1 MSEELTRR
9 QAIALGAAATV
20 AVSIEKSEALAAQ
33 SAPAT
38 FFTRQELALADELA
52 EMIIP
57 ADEHSPGA
65 RAAKVAAY
73 IDARLAEA
81 FDAADRTTWRDGL
94 KLIEQLSRQVNGKP
108 FLNATAAER
117 LALLERIAA
126 NEGKPEKPEEQF
138 FKELKSRV
146 VDAYY
151 TSEIGIKQE
160 LEYRCNTY
168 QAEFSGVDVSR
179 ER

>member
-1 MSEELTRR
+1 VSEELTRR
-9 QAIALGAAATV
+9 DAIKLGAAVTV
-20 AVSIEKSEALAAQ
+20 AVSIEGTNALAQ
-33 SAPAT
+33 QTAPKT
-38 FFTRQELALADELA
+38 FFTREELALVDELA

-57 ADEHSPGA
+57 ADDHSPGA

-81 FDAADRTTWRDGL
+81 FDAAERTTWRDGL
-94 KLIEQLSRQVNGKP
+94 KLIEQLSRQGSGRT
-108 FLNATAAER
+108 FLESTPAQR

-126 NEGKPEKPEEQF
+126 HEGKPEKPEEHF
-138 FKELKSRV
+138 FSELKSRV

-160 LEYRCNTY
+160 MEYKGNTY
-168 QAEFSGVDVSR
+168 QAEFSGVDVSKG
-179 ER
+179 

>member
-1 MSEELTRR
+1 VSEELTRR
-9 QAIALGAAATV
+9 DAIKLGAAATV
-20 AVSIEKSEALAAQ
+20 AVSIEGTNALAQ
-33 SAPAT
+33 QPTPTT
-38 FFTRQELALADELA
+38 FFTREELALVDELA

-57 ADEHSPGA
+57 ADDHSPGA

-94 KLIEQLSRQVNGKP
+94 KLIDQLSRQAGSGA
-108 FLNATAAER
+108 FLESTGAQR

-126 NEGKPEKPEEQF
+126 HEAKPEKPEEHF
-138 FKELKSRV
+138 FAELKSRV

-160 LEYRCNTY
+160 LDYRGNTY
-168 QAEFSGVDVSR
+168 QAEFSGVDVSK
-179 ER
+179 E

>member
-1 MSEELTRR
+1 
-9 QAIALGAAATV
+9 
-20 AVSIEKSEALAAQ
+20 
-33 SAPAT
+33 
-38 FFTRQELALADELA
+38 
-52 EMIIP
+52 
-57 ADEHSPGA
+57 
-65 RAAKVAAY
+65 VAAY

-160 LEYRCNTY
+160 LEYRGNTY

>member
-1 MSEELTRR
+1 VSDELTRR

-20 AVSIEKSEALAAQ
+20 AVSIEKTDALAAQ
-33 SAPAT
+33 AAPAT
-38 FFTRQELALADELA
+38 FFTRQELALVDELA
-52 EMIIP
+52 EMIVP
-57 ADEHSPGA
+57 TDDHSPGA

-81 FDAADRTTWRDGL
+81 FDPADRTSWRDGL
-94 KLIEQLSRQVNGKP
+94 KRIEQLSQQTNGKP
-108 FLNATAAER
+108 FLEAAPAQR

-126 NEGKPEKPEEQF
+126 HEDKPEKPEEKF
-138 FKELKSRV
+138 FTVLKSRV

-151 TSEIGIKQE
+151 TSEIGIRQE
-160 LEYRCNTY
+160 MDYRGNTM
-168 QAEFSGVDVSR
+168 QAEFSGVDVSQ